1 MTDDPSKLIVWLAIS
16 STPTNTSTLLAPSQS
31 FTFPSKVDLPCHSQR
46 NNTALSLT
54 SVKIIVMSRHQA
66 YRNYDYENDLDEFE
80 GEIDSADEEELS
92 PEDRAQMNEG
102 TVQVRA
108 ALGTEASKITT
119 KQIEEALWHY
129 YYDVDKSVAY
139 LVSKYVAT
147 KPAQK
152 KNKPADC
159 ICPEH
164 KTRDS
169 LAGFFHDMPWLDVPN
184 ERRTV
189 FIEPLQ
195 PPGGL
200 LGGSAPVAKM
210 SKLQALAAARK
221 KKAEEA
227 KENHILESQ
236 NKLSSPPSI
245 HATPEISKEQ
255 TGHMSHPLVARLGR
269 HRDSESVPIR
279 TKSQS
284 KTTSDMAAETPSNTA
299 TTQPLTFDT
308 RYTEEDP
315 QLCLPNEQVVEKD
328 PPSGSFCAAPSA
340 FAQTLLGVNPNHSE
354 PVPKKPQS
362 YELPYMRFITPEIA
376 KAFAEPSPDDVVL
389 AAQSKASNK
398 KLAASS
404 QKKKP
409 VSATDDSTTEGIK
422 SLRVDD
428 TPLPKSKNLDVISEF
443 EKAKKKRNASFVVV
457 GHVDAGKSTL
467 MGRLLL
473 DLGVVDQR
481 TIQKYRKEAES
492 IGKSSFALAWVLDQR
507 SEERSRGVTID
518 IATNK
523 FDTDSTSFTIL
534 DAPGHRDFI
543 PNMIAGAS
551 QADFAIL
558 VVDATTGAFEA
569 GLKGQTREHSLLLRS
584 MGVSRIIV
592 AINKLDTVAWSQER
606 FDEISQQVSGF
617 LSATGF
623 QLKNVSFVPVSGLHG
638 DNMVN
643 RSSDTAASWYTGN
656 TLIAELESSEPMTR
670 AMTKPLRMTIS
681 EVFRTSQSPL
691 TISGRIDAG
700 SLQAGDA
707 LLVQPSGEKAYVKSL
722 ELDSEPVDWGVA
734 GQNVV
739 IHLSSIDPIHVRV
752 GDIIC
757 DIKQPIACIDTFTV
771 KVLAFDILMPMQV
784 DVHRGRLHGAGQ
796 IMEISALLDKVK
808 GTVLKK
814 KPKIIKPA
822 AVARIVV
829 KMASRV
835 PLEVGQRVVL
845 RSGGDTVAAGL
856 LE

>member
-1 MTDDPSKLIVWLAIS
+1 
-16 STPTNTSTLLAPSQS
+16 
-31 FTFPSKVDLPCHSQR
+31 
-46 NNTALSLT
+46 
-54 SVKIIVMSRHQA
+54 MSRHQA
-66 YRNYDYENDLDEFE
+66 YRNYDYENDLDEYE
-80 GEIDSADEEELS
+80 GAGYSDGDDELS
-92 PEDRAQMNEG
+92 PEDRAQMVAG
-102 TVQVRA
+102 TTQVRA
-108 ALGTEASKITT
+108 ALGTDSSKVTT
-119 KQIEEALWHY
+119 QQIEEALWHY
-129 YYDVDKSVAY
+129 YYDVDKSVTY
-139 LVSKYVAT
+139 LASKYISP

-152 KNKPADC
+152 KNKSGDDNY
-159 ICPEH
+159 PEH
-164 KTRDS
+164 KPHGS
-169 LAGFFHDMPWLDVPN
+169 LVELFHDMPWLDIPN
-184 ERRTV
+184 ERRTL
-189 FIEPLQ
+189 FIEP
-195 PPGGL
+195 PRPCGGL
-200 LGGSAPVAKM
+200 LGGSAPSGKM

-221 KKAEEA
+221 KKADEQ
-227 KENHILESQ
+227 KSENRKLESQ
-236 NKLSSPPSI
+236 KTLSSSETLKQPTKHTSN
-245 HATPEISKEQ
+245 
-255 TGHMSHPLVARLGR
+255 PLVERLSGKQDIKPLPIHTKTQAHPASDR
-269 HRDSESVPIR
+269 TAKDSDAV
-279 TKSQS
+279 
-284 KTTSDMAAETPSNTA
+284 
-299 TTQPLTFDT
+299 TTQPCMSDLSTT
-308 RYTEEDP
+308 EDP
-315 QLCLPNEQVVEKD
+315 SLDALI
-328 PPSGSFCAAPSA
+328 AAPSA
-340 FAQTLLGVNPNHSE
+340 LARTLFGSSTSRSA
-354 PVPKKPQS
+354 PVPRKQQC
-362 YELPYMRFITPEIA
+362 YELPYMRFLTSSVA
-376 KAFAEPSPDDVVL
+376 DAFSEPSPDDVVL

-398 KLAASS
+398 KLAASTY
-404 QKKKP
+404 KKKLAP
-409 VSATDDSTTEGIK
+409 EGKDEGIVDGTK
-422 SLRVDD
+422 TMRVDD

-443 EKAKKKRNASFVVV
+443 DKAKRKKNASFVVV

-623 QLKNVSFVPVSGLHG
+623 QLKNVSYVPVSGLHG
-638 DNMVN
+638 DNLVN
-643 RSSDTAASWYTGN
+643 RSSDPAASWYTGN
-656 TLIAELESSEPMTR
+656 TLVAELESSEPMAR
-670 AMTKPLRMTIS
+670 ALTKPLRMTIS
-681 EVFRTSQSPL
+681 EVFRSQQSPL

-707 LLVQPSGEKAYVKSL
+707 LLVQPSGEKAYIKSL

-739 IHLSSIDPIHVRV
+739 IHLSNIDPIHVRV

-757 DIKQPIACIDTFTV
+757 DLKQPIACVDTFTV

-784 DVHRGRLHGAGQ
+784 DVHRGRLHAAGQ
-796 IMEISALLDKVK
+796 IIEIPALLDKVK

-822 AVARIVV
+822 SVARIVV
-829 KMASRV
+829 RMGNKV

-845 RSGGDTVAAGL
+845 RSGGETVAAGL

>member
-1 MTDDPSKLIVWLAIS
+1 
-16 STPTNTSTLLAPSQS
+16 
-31 FTFPSKVDLPCHSQR
+31 
-46 NNTALSLT
+46 
-54 SVKIIVMSRHQA
+54 MSRHQA
-66 YRNYDYENDLDEFE
+66 YRNYDYENDLDEYE
-80 GEIDSADEEELS
+80 GAGYSDDEDELS
-92 PEDRAQMNEG
+92 PEDRGTTDPEQHPLSISPFAVPNVRSVAQMTAG
-102 TVQVRA
+102 TAQVRT
-108 ALGTEASKITT
+108 ALGSDSSKVTT
-119 KQIEEALWHY
+119 QQIEEALWHY

-139 LVSKYVAT
+139 LASKYISPKPA
-147 KPAQK
+147 KPPAQK
-152 KNKPADC
+152 NKSGGRSSHFYIDTPSTGADRQHVKDVGFGQYHPNIPEDKPA
-159 ICPEH
+159 EH
-164 KTRDS
+164 RSRLPSVD
-169 LAGFFHDMPWLDVPN
+169 FFHDMPWLNIPN
-184 ERRTV
+184 GRRTV
-189 FIEPLQ
+189 FIEP
-195 PPGGL
+195 PYPRGGL
-200 LGGSAPVAKM
+200 LGGSSAPGKV

-221 KKAEEA
+221 KKAEEQKLRLKISQLSMEDA
-227 KENHILESQ
+227 IPERPKE
-236 NKLSSPPSI
+236 SI
-245 HATPEISKEQ
+245 GHAPRTLVGDGE
-255 TGHMSHPLVARLGR
+255 PLPLHTNAQA
-269 HRDSESVPIR
+269 HTTSDETAEDSESVDTEAR
-279 TKSQS
+279 
-284 KTTSDMAAETPSNTA
+284 TSDPSIAADL
-299 TTQPLTFDT
+299 PLN
-308 RYTEEDP
+308 P
-315 QLCLPNEQVVEKD
+315 ALLA
-328 PPSGSFCAAPSA
+328 PPST
-340 FAQTLLGVNPNHSE
+340 FAQILCGLSTPRPA
-354 PVPKKPQS
+354 PVPRKQYP
-362 YELPYMRFITPEIA
+362 LPYMSFISSSA
-376 KAFAEPSPDDVVL
+376 LADAFSEPSPDDVVL

-398 KLAASS
+398 KLAASI

-409 VSATDDSTTEGIK
+409 GSKEKDDDVIDGIK
-422 SLRVDD
+422 AIKVDD
-428 TPLPKSKNLDVISEF
+428 APLPKSKNLDVISEY
-443 EKAKKKRNASFVVV
+443 EKAESKRNASFVVV

-623 QLKNVSFVPVSGLHG
+623 QLKNVSYVPVSGLHG
-638 DNMVN
+638 DNLVN
-643 RSSDTAASWYTGN
+643 KSADPAAAWYSGN
-656 TLIAELESSEPMTR
+656 TLIEELESSEPMAR
-670 AMTKPLRMTIS
+670 ALTKPLRMTIS
-681 EVFRTSQSPL
+681 EVFRSSQSPL
-691 TISGRIDAG
+691 TISGRIEAG

-707 LLVQPSGEKAYVKSL
+707 VLVQPSGEKAYIKSL
-722 ELDSEPVDWGVA
+722 ELDAEPVDWAVA

-739 IHLSSIDPIHVRV
+739 IHLSNIDPIHVRV

-757 DIKQPIACIDTFTV
+757 DPKQPIACIDTFTV

-784 DVHRGRLHGAGQ
+784 DVHRGRLHAAGQ
-796 IMEISALLDKVK
+796 ITEIPALLDKVR

-814 KPKIIKPA
+814 KPKIVKPGS
-822 AVARIVV
+822 VARIVV
-829 KMASRV
+829 RMGNKV

>member
-1 MTDDPSKLIVWLAIS
+1 
-16 STPTNTSTLLAPSQS
+16 
-31 FTFPSKVDLPCHSQR
+31 
-46 NNTALSLT
+46 
-54 SVKIIVMSRHQA
+54 MSRHQA
-66 YRNYDYENDLDEFE
+66 YRNYDYENDLDEYE
-80 GEIDSADEEELS
+80 GAGYSDDEEELS
-92 PEDRAQMNEG
+92 PDDRAQMVAG
-102 TVQVRA
+102 TTQVRIV
-108 ALGTEASKITT
+108 LGSDSSKVTT

-129 YYDVDKSVAY
+129 YYDVEKSVTY
-139 LVSKYVAT
+139 LASKYIT
-147 KPAQK
+147 PKPAKTSAQK
-152 KNKPADC
+152 SNKSEDDKRLERRP
-159 ICPEH
+159 H
-164 KTRDS
+164 LS
-169 LAGFFHDMPWLDVPN
+169 LAGFFYDMPWLNIPDG
-184 ERRTV
+184 RRTV
-189 FIEPLQ
+189 FIEPYR
-195 PPGGL
+195 PIGGL
-200 LGGSAPVAKM
+200 LGGSSSSGKM

-221 KKAEEA
+221 KKAQDQRLENRKVQSPEKDAALETA
-227 KENHILESQ
+227 KEPNKPISGIL
-236 NKLSSPPSI
+236 
-245 HATPEISKEQ
+245 A
-255 TGHMSHPLVARLGR
+255 ARLGGR
-269 HRDSESVPIR
+269 EDEKPLPIQ
-279 TKSQS
+279 TNPQVKSTPDKATECPDIAITQAS
-284 KTTSDMAAETPSNTA
+284 TSGVSTTTNP
-299 TTQPLTFDT
+299 PFDPF
-308 RYTEEDP
+308 D
-315 QLCLPNEQVVEKD
+315 L
-328 PPSGSFCAAPSA
+328 AAPSA
-340 FAQTLLGVNPNHSE
+340 FAQTLLGPSTSWAA
-354 PVPKKPQS
+354 PVPRNQYPI
-362 YELPYMRFITPEIA
+362 PYMSLTSSVTD
-376 KAFAEPSPDDVVL
+376 AFSEPSPDDVVL
-389 AAQSKASNK
+389 IAQSKASNK
-398 KLAASS
+398 KLAAST
-404 QKKKP
+404 KKK
-409 VSATDDSTTEGIK
+409 VGSERKDEGAMDGIK
-422 SLRVDD
+422 AMKIDD
-428 TPLPKSKNLDVISEF
+428 TPLPKSKNLDVLSEF
-443 EKAKKKRNASFVVV
+443 EKSRSKKNASFVVV

-523 FDTDSTSFTIL
+523 FDTDATSFTIL

-592 AINKLDTVAWSQER
+592 AINKLDTVGWSRER

-623 QLKNVSFVPVSGLHG
+623 QLKNVSYIPVSGLHG
-638 DNMVN
+638 DNLVN
-643 RSSDTAASWYTGN
+643 KSSDPASSWYNGN

-670 AMTKPLRMTIS
+670 ALTKPLRMTIS
-681 EVFRTSQSPL
+681 EVFRSPQSPL

-739 IHLSSIDPIHVRV
+739 IHLSNIDPIHVRV
-752 GDIIC
+752 GDIVC
-757 DIKQPIACIDTFTV
+757 DPKQPIACIDTFTV

-784 DVHRGRLHGAGQ
+784 DVHRGRLHAAGQ
-796 IMEISALLDKVK
+796 IVEIPALLDKVK

-822 AVARIVV
+822 GVARIVV
-829 KMASRV
+829 RMSNKV
-835 PLEVGQRVVL
+835 PLEIGQRVVL
-845 RSGGDTVAAGL
+845 RSGGQTVAAGL